1 MTFGTNC
8 YVVQDGKLTVGQ
20 RLTAGA
26 FAGMSAVAVTHPL
39 DVIRLRLSLPHAGY
53 TGVSPAVFTSY
64 YSASRCLLGV
74 NLTMARALHHT
85 LLMAGMTNALVT
97 IMRTEGSFALYKGF
111 APALIGTAP
120 FAALNFASYD
130 LLKKYFFDLDVRFA
144 PPPPLLPFLSRNLQP
159 LQWAFCNCARYLLGP
174 QRISN
179 TARFVPHFSYAMM
192 RTVLAYCALL

>member
-39 DVIRLRLSLPHAGY
+39 DVIRLRLSLPRAGY

-144 PPPPLLPFLSRNLQP
+144 PPPHSFPSSPETCNHCNGHSATVHGICWGHKEYQILPDLSHIFLTL
-159 LQWAFCNCARYLLGP
+159 
-174 QRISN
+174 
-179 TARFVPHFSYAMM
+179 
-192 RTVLAYCALL
+192 